1 MMTSSSSPTVISF
14 FESEELMEKYPTA
27 DRQQLRN
34 LQRQAAREVELK
46 KAPTASKKIF
56 AYLRQLSE

>member
-1 MMTSSSSPTVISF
+1 
-14 FESEELMEKYPTA
+14 MEKYPTA

-34 LQRQAAREVELK
+34 LQRQAAREVDLK